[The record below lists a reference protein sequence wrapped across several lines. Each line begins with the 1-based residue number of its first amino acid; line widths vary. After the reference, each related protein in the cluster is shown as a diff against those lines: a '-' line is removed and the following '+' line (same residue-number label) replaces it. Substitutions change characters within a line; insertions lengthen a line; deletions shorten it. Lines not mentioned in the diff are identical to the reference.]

1 MTERVRGLV
10 ADVLGI
16 PVAAIEESRDRGEY
30 EAWDSLN
37 HLRIVSAVEEAF
49 DVRLGMDE
57 IEGVR
62 CVRDLD
68 RLVHAHRADA

>member
-1 MTERVRGLV
+1 MTERLRGLV

-16 PVAAIEESRDRGEY
+16 SAAAIDETRDRSEF

-37 HLRIVSAVEEAF
+37 HLRIVTVIEEAF
-49 DVRLGMDE
+49 GVRLAMDE

-68 RLVHAHRADA
+68 RLVRTHRAGA